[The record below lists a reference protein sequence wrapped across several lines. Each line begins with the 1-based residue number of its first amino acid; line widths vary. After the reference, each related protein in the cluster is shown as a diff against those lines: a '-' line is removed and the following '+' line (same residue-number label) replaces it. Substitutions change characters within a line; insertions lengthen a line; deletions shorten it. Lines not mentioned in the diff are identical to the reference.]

1 MAAEY
6 REHLNEMIITRTP
19 VRISFGGG
27 GTDMPGFYEKHGGA
41 VVSTTINKYFYT
53 FHSPS
58 VDEKIQIIS
67 SDFQSLLTVE
77 DFYSL
82 KFGEGFD
89 IPSAVIKHYR
99 VYQGFDLFMAS
110 EIPPGSGLGS
120 SGAVTVNMVRLCSL
134 LKNENLTK
142 RQVSED
148 AYFIQREILN
158 LPIGK
163 QDEYAAAYGGLNF
176 IEFSSN
182 NVSVTPV
189 SVNPEIKAKLE
200 RNLLLFFTGRTR
212 EATTILDSQEKA
224 AKGNDASVIKAMTRV
239 KDIAFH
245 IKKALE
251 EGELEQFGKL
261 LDEAW
266 NYKKEMSSGITNEFL
281 EYIYDIALQQGALG
295 GKITGAGGGGYFM
308 FYCEEDKQ
316 SDLRRAL
323 EKEGMKFLDFKF
335 SEKGVTVLNNGNG
348 M

>member
-1 MAAEY
+1 
-6 REHLNEMIITRTP
+6 MIITRTP

-53 FHSPS
+53 FHSPRD
-58 VDEKIQIIS
+58 DEKIQIIS

-163 QDEYAAAYGGLNF
+163 QDEYAAAYGGLNL
-176 IEFSSN
+176 IELSEKKIS
-182 NVSVTPV
+182 VSPIQID
-189 SVNPEIKAKLE
+189 PEVKSCLE
-200 RNLLLFFTGRTR
+200 KNLLLFFTGRTR
-212 EATTILDSQEKA
+212 QASIILQQQEDA
-224 AKGNDASVIKAMTRV
+224 IKGNNTSIIEAMTMV
-239 KDIAFH
+239 KDNAYH
-245 IKKALE
+245 IKDALE
-251 EGELEQFGKL
+251 EGDLDRFGRL

-266 NYKKEMSSGITNEFL
+266 KCKKQMNPEITNENL
-281 EYIYDIALQQGALG
+281 DRIYEIAMENGALG

-316 SDLRRAL
+316 DNLRSAL
-323 EKEGMKFLDFKF
+323 EAEKLSFLDFNF
-335 SEKGVTVLNNGNG
+335 SDKGVTILNNGNT